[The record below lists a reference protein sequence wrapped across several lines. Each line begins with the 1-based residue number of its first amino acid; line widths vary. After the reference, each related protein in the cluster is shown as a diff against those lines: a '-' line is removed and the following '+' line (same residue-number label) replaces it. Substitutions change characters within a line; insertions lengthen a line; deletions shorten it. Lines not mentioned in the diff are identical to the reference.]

1 MWSNDATVGIEA
13 RGDPRTPTIAHR
25 PPKLKVLKRRSF
37 HHKNSPRG
45 QCEFERTHSKHRFV
59 SSTSLSVLYAQRGAA
74 RARAARAGRRHYRH
88 GESGREGDRRPPEL
102 PSAAPP
108 SHPHSQ
114 VLTNSF
120 SHSLSL
126 HAINGGTERSL
137 VTRTQGWARVR
148 GLHTRSKIA

>member
-37 HHKNSPRG
+37 HPKNSQRG

-74 RARAARAGRRHYRH
+74 RARAARAPVAGITGTARA
-88 GESGREGDRRPPEL
+88 GERGTDVRPNCL
-102 PSAAPP
+102 PP
-108 SHPHSQ
+108 HPLPTHIHK
-114 VLTNSF
+114 F
-120 SHSLSL
+120 
-126 HAINGGTERSL
+126 
-137 VTRTQGWARVR
+137 
-148 GLHTRSKIA
+148 